1 MAATGFA
8 MEALV
13 ELATQMSDRGGADI
27 RLEAAAAKEWNSAR
41 GWEIVD
47 DLMQIRGGRGYE
59 TEGSLEGRGEAPI
72 PVERLMRDFRIN
84 KIFEGSSE
92 IMHLFMAREAV
103 DKHLDVAGALVDP
116 KSTTGQKIA
125 ALPKIGAFYAW
136 WYPTRFLG
144 WGHWPKFAEF
154 GPLAKHIRFVDRRSR
169 KLSRS
174 SFHGMALYQAGLQNK
189 QAFLF
194 RLVDIVNDLF
204 AISAACVRAQA
215 LVKAG
220 KPEAKEAIELADLF
234 SRGASRRVDAAFKAL
249 WNNDDVRKYN
259 VAKHVLD
266 GKHVWMEDGLMGLSA
281 VGAERKA
288 DQESHPRAV
297 A

>member
-1 MAATGFA
+1 
-8 MEALV
+8 
-13 ELATQMSDRGGADI
+13 
-27 RLEAAAAKEWNSAR
+27 
-41 GWEIVD
+41 
-47 DLMQIRGGRGYE
+47 
-59 TEGSLEGRGEAPI
+59 
-72 PVERLMRDFRIN
+72 
-84 KIFEGSSE
+84 
-92 IMHLFMAREAV
+92 MHLFMAREAV

-144 WGHWPKFAEF
+144 WGHWPRFAEF

-215 LVKAG
+215 LVNAG
-220 KPEAKEAIELADLF
+220 KTEAKEAVELADLF
-234 SRGASRRVDAAFKAL
+234 SRGATRRVDAAFKAL
-249 WNNDDVRKYN
+249 WSNDDVRKYS
-259 VAKHVLD
+259 VAKHVLE
-266 GKHVWMEDGLMGLSA
+266 GRHVWMEDELMGLS
-281 VGAERKA
+281 GAGREKKPDRA
-288 DQESHPRAV
+288 AQPRAV

>member
-1 MAATGFA
+1 
-8 MEALV
+8 V
-13 ELATQMSDRGGADI
+13 
-27 RLEAAAAKEWNSAR
+27 R
-41 GWEIVD
+41 GWESVD

-59 TEGSLEGRGEAPI
+59 TEGSLEARGEAPI

-84 KIFEGSSE
+84 RIFEGSSE

-103 DKHLDVAGALVDP
+103 DKHLEVAGALVNP
-116 KSTTGQKIA
+116 KSTAAQKLA
-125 ALPKIGAFYAW
+125 ALPKIGAFYSW
-136 WYPTRFLG
+136 WYPTRFFG
-144 WGHWPKFAEF
+144 WGHWPRYAEF
-154 GPLAKHIRFVDRRSR
+154 GVLAKHVRFVDRRSR

-174 SFHGMALYQAGLQNK
+174 SFHGMAIYQAGLQNK

-215 LVKAG
+215 LVAAG
-220 KPEAKEAIELADLF
+220 KPEAKEAVELADLF
-234 SRGASRRVDAAFKAL
+234 ARGASRRVDAAFKAL
-249 WNNDDVRKYN
+249 WNNDDVKKFA

-266 GKHVWMEDGLMGLSA
+266 GKHLWMENELMGLSA
-281 VGAERKA
+281 AHTKAPAEPGAK
-288 DQESHPRAV
+288 PRAV